1 MAAARSGSGRSFTR
15 YWVAATISSFGTAIT
30 AVAMPVLVVQVL
42 GASPVEVGIVNA
54 AQFVPYAVLGL
65 LAGVYVDRWRRAR
78 VLVRASV
85 GRGVA
90 LGLIP
95 VLWLAGALQIWSL
108 VALLLIFGSLAVFGL
123 AASQSLLP
131 QIVPRARLLSANSRL
146 DQTDAAAQTAGPA
159 LGGGLVGLL
168 GAPVTIAID
177 AVSYLV
183 EAALIARLRLTE
195 PARVTAVDGPP
206 QRRSVRREIG
216 QGLRWTYRHVSL
228 APLAIST
235 HLWFSANAGA
245 LTVLALFALRDLA
258 LSPAAYGLLFAVAG
272 ITTLVGAVVAPW
284 AGRAIGAGRSIVIAR
299 MVYPVAWL
307 LIAAAALTGI
317 GGTGALVALFVA
329 MALQG
334 FVAGLENPNE
344 MAYRQAVTPDA
355 LLGRTNATMRSANR
369 TMAALGALVA
379 GVVVAAAGI
388 APALVGVVVVF
399 IAAGVVA
406 VASPLRHARHEDGE
420 GGS

>member
-1 MAAARSGSGRSFTR
+1 MAAARSGSGGSFTR
-15 YWVAATISSFGTAIT
+15 YWVAATISSFGTAVT

-78 VLVRASV
+78 VLVWASV
-85 GRGVA
+85 GRGLA

-108 VALLLIFGSLAVFGL
+108 VVLLLVFGSLAVFGL

-183 EAALIARLRLTE
+183 EAALIARLPLTE
-195 PARVTAVDGPP
+195 PARVTAADEPP
-206 QRRSVRREIG
+206 RRRSVRREIG

-235 HLWFSANAGA
+235 HLWFFANAGA

-258 LSPAAYGLLFAVAG
+258 LSPVAYGLLFAVAG
-272 ITTLVGAVVAPW
+272 ITTLVGAAVAPW

-406 VASPLRHARHEDGE
+406 VASPLRHARHEDGQA
-420 GGS
+420 GS

>member
-1 MAAARSGSGRSFTR
+1 MPAAEPRGGASFTR

-42 GASPVEVGIVNA
+42 GASPIEVGIANA

-65 LAGVYVDRWRRAR
+65 LAGVYVDRWRRVR
-78 VLVRASV
+78 VLVWSSV
-85 GRGVA
+85 GRGLA

-95 VLWLAGALQIWSL
+95 VLWFAGVLEIWSL
-108 VALLLIFGSLAVFGL
+108 VLLLLLFGSFAVFGF

-131 QIVPRARLLSANSRL
+131 QVVPRSRLLGANSRL
-146 DQTDAAAQTAGPA
+146 DQSDAAAQTAGPA

-168 GAPVTIAID
+168 GAPLTIAID

-183 EAALIARLRLTE
+183 EAVLVARLRLTKPLRTAGTGE
-195 PARVTAVDGPP
+195 PSP
-206 QRRSVRREIG
+206 QRRSVRREVAE
-216 QGLRWTYRHVSL
+216 GLRWTYRHVSL

-235 HLWFSANAGA
+235 HVWFFANAGA
-245 LTVLALFALRDLA
+245 LTVLALFVLRDLD
-258 LSPAAYGLLFAVAG
+258 LSPATFGLLFAVAG
-272 ITTLVGAVVAPW
+272 ITTLVGAAVAPW
-284 AGRAIGAGRSIVIAR
+284 AGRVIGAGRSIVITRA
-299 MVYPVAWL
+299 VYPVAWL
-307 LIAAAALTGI
+307 VIALAAITDA
-317 GGTGALVALFVA
+317 GGSGALVALFVA

-355 LLGRTNATMRSANR
+355 LLGRTSATIRSANR
-369 TMAALGALVA
+369 SMAALGALAA
-379 GVVVAAAGI
+379 GLAVGVAGI

-399 IAAGVVA
+399 VAAAAVA
-406 VASPLRHARHEDGE
+406 AASPLRHARHEDGE
-420 GGS
+420 GS

>member
-1 MAAARSGSGRSFTR
+1 MAAARSGSGGSFTR
-15 YWVAATISSFGTAIT
+15 YWVAATISSFGTAVT

-65 LAGVYVDRWRRAR
+65 LAGVYVDRWRRLR
-78 VLVRASV
+78 VLVWASV
-85 GRGVA
+85 GRGLA

-95 VLWLAGALQIWSL
+95 VLWLAGVLEIWSL
-108 VALLLIFGSLAVFGL
+108 VVLLLIFGSLAVFGL

-131 QIVPRARLLSANSRL
+131 QIVPRSRLLPANSRL
-146 DQTDAAAQTAGPA
+146 DQADAAAQTAGPA

-168 GAPVTIAID
+168 GAPVTISID

-195 PARVTAVDGPP
+195 PARVTAADDPP

-235 HLWFSANAGA
+235 HLWFFANAGA

-258 LSPAAYGLLFAVAG
+258 LAPAGYGLPSPSPAS
-272 ITTLVGAVVAPW
+272 
-284 AGRAIGAGRSIVIAR
+284 RRS
-299 MVYPVAWL
+299 
-307 LIAAAALTGI
+307 
-317 GGTGALVALFVA
+317 
-329 MALQG
+329 
-334 FVAGLENPNE
+334 
-344 MAYRQAVTPDA
+344 
-355 LLGRTNATMRSANR
+355 SAQ
-369 TMAALGALVA
+369 
-379 GVVVAAAGI
+379 
-388 APALVGVVVVF
+388 
-399 IAAGVVA
+399 
-406 VASPLRHARHEDGE
+406 PLRHGPAAR
-420 GGS
+420 SAPVARS

>member
-1 MAAARSGSGRSFTR
+1 MAAARSGSGGSFTR
-15 YWVAATISSFGTAIT
+15 YWVAATISSFGTAVT

-65 LAGVYVDRWRRAR
+65 LAGVYVDRWRRLR
-78 VLVRASV
+78 VLVWASV
-85 GRGVA
+85 GRGLA

-95 VLWLAGALQIWSL
+95 VLWLAGVLEIWSL
-108 VALLLIFGSLAVFGL
+108 VVLLLIFGSLAVFGL

-131 QIVPRARLLSANSRL
+131 QIVPRSRLLSANSRL
-146 DQTDAAAQTAGPA
+146 DQADAAAQTAGPA

-195 PARVTAVDGPP
+195 PARVTAADDPP

-216 QGLRWTYRHVSL
+216 QGLGWTYRHVSL

-235 HLWFSANAGA
+235 HLWFFANAGA

-258 LSPAAYGLLFAVAG
+258 LAPAAYGLLFAVAG
-272 ITTLVGAVVAPW
+272 ITTLVGAAVAPW

-299 MVYPVAWL
+299 VVYPVAWL

-379 GVVVAAAGI
+379 GAVVAAAGI
-388 APALVGVVVVF
+388 APALIGVVVVF
-399 IAAGVVA
+399 IAAGAVA

-420 GGS
+420 GS

>member
-1 MAAARSGSGRSFTR
+1 
-15 YWVAATISSFGTAIT
+15 
-30 AVAMPVLVVQVL
+30 
-42 GASPVEVGIVNA
+42 
-54 AQFVPYAVLGL
+54 
-65 LAGVYVDRWRRAR
+65 
-78 VLVRASV
+78 
-85 GRGVA
+85 
-90 LGLIP
+90 
-95 VLWLAGALQIWSL
+95 
-108 VALLLIFGSLAVFGL
+108 
-123 AASQSLLP
+123 
-131 QIVPRARLLSANSRL
+131 
-146 DQTDAAAQTAGPA
+146 
-159 LGGGLVGLL
+159 VGLL

-177 AVSYLV
+177 AISYLV

-195 PARVTAVDGPP
+195 PARVTTADEPP
-206 QRRSVRREIG
+206 LRRSVRREIG

-235 HLWFSANAGA
+235 HLWFFANAGA
-245 LTVLALFALRDLA
+245 LTVLALFTLRDLA

-272 ITTLVGAVVAPW
+272 IATLVGAAVAPW
-284 AGRAIGAGRSIVIAR
+284 AGRVIGAGRSIVVAR
-299 MVYPVAWL
+299 VVYPVAWL
-307 LIAAAALTGI
+307 LIAATALAGA
-317 GGTGALVALFVA
+317 GGAGALVALFVA

-399 IAAGVVA
+399 IVAGVVA
-406 VASPLRHARHEDGE
+406 VASPLRHARHDDP
-420 GGS
+420 

>member
-1 MAAARSGSGRSFTR
+1 MAAARSGSGGSFTR
-15 YWVAATISSFGTAIT
+15 YWVAATISSFGTAVT

-78 VLVRASV
+78 VLVWASV
-85 GRGVA
+85 GRGLA

-95 VLWLAGALQIWSL
+95 VLWLAGVLEIWSL
-108 VALLLIFGSLAVFGL
+108 VVLLLIFGSLAVFGL

-131 QIVPRARLLSANSRL
+131 QIVPRSRLLSANSRL

-183 EAALIARLRLTE
+183 EAALIARLPLTE
-195 PARVTAVDGPP
+195 PARVTAADEPP
-206 QRRSVRREIG
+206 RRRSVRREIG

-235 HLWFSANAGA
+235 HLWFFANAGA

-258 LSPAAYGLLFAVAG
+258 LSPAGYGLLFAVAG
-272 ITTLVGAVVAPW
+272 ITTLVGAAVAPW

-406 VASPLRHARHEDGE
+406 VASPLRHARHEDGQA
-420 GGS
+420 GS

>member
-1 MAAARSGSGRSFTR
+1 MAAAQSGSDGSFTR
-15 YWVAATISSFGTAIT
+15 YWVAATISSFGTAVT

-65 LAGVYVDRWRRAR
+65 LAGVYVDRWRRRR
-78 VLVRASV
+78 VLVWASV
-85 GRGVA
+85 GRGLA

-95 VLWLAGALQIWSL
+95 VLWLTGVLEIWSL
-108 VALLLIFGSLAVFGL
+108 VVLLLIFGSLAVFGL

-195 PARVTAVDGPP
+195 PARASAADGPP
-206 QRRSVRREIG
+206 QPRSVRREIG

-235 HLWFSANAGA
+235 HLWFFANAGA

-272 ITTLVGAVVAPW
+272 ITTLVGAAVAPW
-284 AGRAIGAGRSIVIAR
+284 AGRSIGAGRSIVIAR
-299 MVYPVAWL
+299 VVYPVAWL
-307 LIAAAALTGI
+307 LIAATALAGV
-317 GGTGALVALFVA
+317 GGAGALVALFVA
-329 MALQG
+329 LALQG

-379 GVVVAAAGI
+379 GVVVAATGI

-406 VASPLRHARHEDGE
+406 VASPLRHARHDDGDAAA
-420 GGS
+420 

>member
-1 MAAARSGSGRSFTR
+1 MAAARSGSGGSFTR
-15 YWVAATISSFGTAIT
+15 YWVAATISSFGTAVT

-78 VLVRASV
+78 VLVWASV
-85 GRGVA
+85 GRGLA

-108 VALLLIFGSLAVFGL
+108 VVLLLVFGSLAVFGL

-183 EAALIARLRLTE
+183 EAALIARLPLTE
-195 PARVTAVDGPP
+195 PARVTAADEPP
-206 QRRSVRREIG
+206 RRRSVRREIG

-235 HLWFSANAGA
+235 HLWFFANAGA

-272 ITTLVGAVVAPW
+272 ITTLVGAAVAPW

-406 VASPLRHARHEDGE
+406 VASPLRHARHEDGQA
-420 GGS
+420 GS

>member
-1 MAAARSGSGRSFTR
+1 MAAARSGSGGSFTR
-15 YWVAATISSFGTAIT
+15 YWVAATISSFGTAVT

-78 VLVRASV
+78 VLVWASV
-85 GRGVA
+85 GRGLA

-108 VALLLIFGSLAVFGL
+108 VVLLLIFGSLAVFGL

-183 EAALIARLRLTE
+183 EAALIARLPLTE
-195 PARVTAVDGPP
+195 PARVTAADEPP
-206 QRRSVRREIG
+206 RRRSVRREIG

-235 HLWFSANAGA
+235 HLWFFANAGA

-272 ITTLVGAVVAPW
+272 ITTLVGAAVAPW

-406 VASPLRHARHEDGE
+406 VASPLRHARHEDGQA
-420 GGS
+420 GS

>member
-1 MAAARSGSGRSFTR
+1 MAAARSGSGGSFTR
-15 YWVAATISSFGTAIT
+15 YWVAATISSFGTAVT

-78 VLVRASV
+78 VLVGASV
-85 GRGVA
+85 GRGLA

-108 VALLLIFGSLAVFGL
+108 VVLLLIFGSLAVFGL
-123 AASQSLLP
+123 AASHSLLP

-183 EAALIARLRLTE
+183 EAALIARLPLTE
-195 PARVTAVDGPP
+195 PARVTAADEPP
-206 QRRSVRREIG
+206 RRRSVRREIG

-235 HLWFSANAGA
+235 HLWFFANAGA

-272 ITTLVGAVVAPW
+272 ITTLVGAAVAPW

-406 VASPLRHARHEDGE
+406 VASPLRHARHEDGQA
-420 GGS
+420 GS